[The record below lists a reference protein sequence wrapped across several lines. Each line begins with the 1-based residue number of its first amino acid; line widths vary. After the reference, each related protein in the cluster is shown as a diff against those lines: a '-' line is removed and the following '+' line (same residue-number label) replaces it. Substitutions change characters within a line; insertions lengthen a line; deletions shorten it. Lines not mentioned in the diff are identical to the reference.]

1 MLSYFTVTF
10 VPRTSKLS
18 ADDLGKAN
26 FDADFLT
33 LFPEDMLA
41 SGEDVAK

>member
-1 MLSYFTVTF
+1 MNAEEIAKT
-10 VPRTSKLS
+10 
-18 ADDLGKAN
+18 N

-41 SGEDVAK
+41 SGEDFAETKPMKYYT